1 MAHKLTEAD
10 IEYIKQAK
18 AHNMPN
24 SQIAKTLGCTIRSV
38 QKYARIL
45 SDETFRN
52 SQDTPAQD
60 IDDTNQQDTLT
71 RMKETRD
78 ILRMQM
84 LVADPRN
91 IASIAKEYRATC
103 EDVEKLESEEGER
116 IREEQANANDPI
128 AQSLQALRA

>member
-1 MAHKLTEAD
+1 MSKKLTEAD
-10 IEYIKQAK
+10 IEYIRQAK
-18 AHNMPN
+18 THNIPN

-45 SDETFRN
+45 NDELFGS
-52 SQDTPAQD
+52 SQDTPTQEICD
-60 IDDTNQQDTLT
+60 PDQQDTLT
-71 RMKETRD
+71 RLREARD

-91 IASIAKEYRATC
+91 VAGIVKEYRAAC

-116 IREEQANANDPI
+116 IREEQANAKDPL
-128 AQSLQALRA
+128 AKALQALRA